1 MRYNL
6 EVLNDKEFE
15 DLAKDLLDSKLS
27 KEFEIFKAGKDGGI
41 DLRYSGKFPNEII
54 VQVKHYIGSKF
65 SDLKYQLIKE
75 KENLDKL
82 THKPKRY
89 IVFTSMAL
97 NPQEA
102 DEIKTI
108 LEPYVKKT
116 GDIYNRRII
125 ENLISKNQ
133 EIEKKYFKLWLT
145 SSNVMERILHNAE
158 IISSEFQA
166 EKIKKRAKFYI
177 QTTHLR
183 KSFEILN
190 KNKFIIISGE
200 PGVGK
205 TTLAYM
211 LVYELLG
218 KGFKLIYSDRAI
230 KDAEQILSKK
240 NEDKQII
247 FIDDFLGSNLTDFY
261 SPINPESTIIRFIEQ
276 IQSSVNKYLI
286 FTSRTT
292 LLKEANQRFEHFE
305 REGIKDIS
313 NYEIKVAA
321 YTKLEKAK
329 ILYNHLYHFSMSEEF
344 RDVFFTNKNYL
355 KIIEHTNYYPRLIEF
370 LTQEGN
376 FNNSGFS
383 SVEKYLFANLDNPE
397 KIWKMAFENQLG
409 RYDQIFLET
418 VFTFGDKG
426 VDSEILQQALENRI
440 DVQNRSRKLDDEVNI
455 FNNCLIKLQD
465 GFLKTERDAKT
476 RKLQVSFINPSI
488 TDFLLDYLKDNHSE
502 RKLIWL
508 SNMYIEQFEKR
519 FGKDGNRYLTCQQ
532 YEKDIYINYLLDNSK
547 SLRSVFDNQNC
558 AYRILKILFNM
569 FPSHIKQKQ
578 TQVVELLYNVIENRA
593 RVDWTFYSIL
603 VDISLEQLDECL
615 IFIEDNWNHLIDL
628 MLENIDSADEI
639 GYVIDIHKI
648 YQRNLQ
654 DYLSVNHHQF
664 IFNEAVQKVFQ
675 EILDDQDL
683 TDCVIFDSEGNLYE
697 EHSEQSIK
705 DKARDIYQG
714 FLEDE
719 ELLDFVPEDEELYR
733 VDIQKVVQQHIDNH
747 NYYYDNISH
756 SGRINEDI
764 SAKNVDKEIERIF
777 ER

>member
-15 DLAKDLLDSKLS
+15 DLAKDLLEARLS

-41 DLRYSGKFPNEII
+41 DLRYSGKYSNEII

-65 SDLKYQLIKE
+65 SDLKNQLVKE

-82 THKPKRY
+82 SDKPKRY

-102 DEIKTI
+102 DEIKKI
-108 LEPYVKKT
+108 LKPYVKKT
-116 GDIYNRRII
+116 GDIYNRRIV
-125 ENLISKNQ
+125 ENLISKNP

-145 SSNVMERILHNAE
+145 STNIMERILHNAE
-158 IISSEFQA
+158 IISSEFQE
-166 EKIKKRAKFYI
+166 EKIKKRSKFYI
-177 QTTHLR
+177 QTTHLG

-218 KGFKLIYSDRAI
+218 NGFKLIYSDRAI
-230 KDAEQILSKK
+230 RDAEQILSKK
-240 NEDKQII
+240 NEDKQVI
-247 FIDDFLGSNLTDFY
+247 FIDDFLGSNLADFY

-305 REGIKDIS
+305 RERIKDIS
-313 NYEIKVAA
+313 NYEIKVVA

-344 RDVFFTNKNYL
+344 REVFFTNKNYL
-355 KIIEHTNYYPRLIEF
+355 RIIEHTNYYPRLIEF

-376 FNNSGFS
+376 FNHSGFS

-397 KIWKMAFENQLG
+397 KIWKMAFENQLS
-409 RYDQIFLET
+409 RHDQIFLET

-426 VDSEILQQALENRI
+426 VDSEILQHAFDNRI
-440 DVQNRSRKLDDEVNI
+440 EVQNRSRKLVDDVNT

-465 GFLKTERDAKT
+465 GFLKTEKDAKT
-476 RKLQVSFINPSI
+476 RKLLISFINPSI

-508 SNMYIEQFEKR
+508 SNIYIEQFEKR
-519 FGKDGNRYLTCQQ
+519 FGKDGNRYLTCQE
-532 YEKDIYINYLLDNSK
+532 YEKDIYINYLLDSST
-547 SLRSVFDNQNC
+547 SLRSVFGNQNC
-558 AYRILKILFNM
+558 AYRILKIFFNM
-569 FPSHIKQKQ
+569 FPFHIKQKQ
-578 TQVVELLYNVIENRA
+578 EQVIELLHSVIENRA
-593 RVDWTFYSIL
+593 RVDWAFYSIL

-615 IFIEDNWNHLIDL
+615 IFIEDNWDHFIDL

-639 GYVIDIHKI
+639 RYVIDIHKI

-683 TDCVIFDSEGNLYE
+683 TDCVIFDPEGNLYE
-697 EHSEQSIK
+697 DHSEQSIK
-705 DKARDIYQG
+705 DKAWDIYQG

-719 ELLDFVPEDEELYR
+719 ELLDFVPEGEELYN
-733 VDIQKVVQQHIDNH
+733 VDIQKIVQQYIDNH

-756 SGRINEDI
+756 SGRTNEQI
-764 SAKNVDKEIERIF
+764 SAKNIDNEIERIF
-777 ER
+777 QR